1 MATKRISK
9 TEARFRALEEKVKR
23 GATVE
28 TGASLFNRSG
38 GTWATRQ
45 LKAAALAGGKLTAEA
60 LRTLDT
66 LRHEEWKFF
75 DDVLINEAL
84 IRLVGVADLINAG
97 LTRPVPNALGKTV
110 FGYEKVTFMDPAE
123 VSLDGISRTMNAR
136 QEFQL
141 FQAPLPIT
149 HKDFFINLRTLAASR
164 ERGEPLDTTQV
175 AVAGRVVSEEAER
188 MLFQGGKTFGT
199 LPIYGYATHPDRNWR
214 KFTDTKSWDD
224 VTKTGTSFM
233 TDVTGALG
241 DLAAQRMYGPFMI
254 YVPKLAG
261 VNIQNDYVTTSV
273 AAVVNKTIQ
282 ERIESVKGVAGVRI
296 ADQLAADTV
305 IFVQMT
311 GDVVQWVQGE
321 NLQTVQWDEY
331 GGFEINF
338 KAFQIAIPLIR
349 SDIQGRSGVLQLTKD
364 NAKP

>member
-1 MATKRISK
+1 MATRKRVS
-9 TEARFRALEEKVKR
+9 TAQRLSALEAQMKNG
-23 GATVE
+23 GAGVE

-38 GTWATRQ
+38 GAWATRQ
-45 LKAAALAGGKLTAEA
+45 LKAAALAGGQLSASA

-123 VSLDGISRTMNAR
+123 VSLDGVSRTGNSG

-141 FQAPLPIT
+141 NQMPLPIT
-149 HKDFFINLRTLAASR
+149 HKDFFLNLRQLAASR

-175 AVAGRVVSEEAER
+175 GVAGRVVSEEAER
-188 MLFQGGKTFGT
+188 MLFQGGKTFGA
-199 LPIYGYATHPDRNWR
+199 LPIYGYMTHPDRNTDD
-214 KFTDTKSWDD
+214 FTDDKSWDD
-224 VTKTGTSFM
+224 VSKTGDSYM
-233 TDVTGALG
+233 TDVTSALAT
-241 DLAAQRMYGPFMI
+241 LASKRMYGPFMI
-254 YVPKLAG
+254 YVPKDAG
-261 VNIQNDYVTTSV
+261 VNIQNDYKTVTT
-273 AAVVNKTIQ
+273 AAVINKTIKQ
-282 ERIESVKGVAGVRI
+282 RIEQVDQIAGVRI
-296 ADQLAADTV
+296 ADQLPTQNV

-321 NLQTVQWDEY
+321 SLQTVQWDEY
-331 GGFEINF
+331 GGFQINF
-338 KAFQIAIPLIR
+338 KAFQIAVPLIR
-349 SDIQGRSGVLQLTKD
+349 SDIQGRSGIFHYNKTS
-364 NAKP
+364 